1 MAKHGMKSMQEYK
14 VTIKSLSEQ
23 LGTTLSQ
30 IVDQKELVKC
40 LETRLRESVE
50 RAAEEEN
57 CWQTSVEMLE
67 RQIQHLRDQIE
78 LGVTSERR

>member
-40 LETRLRESVE
+40 LEARLRETVE
-50 RAAEEEN
+50 RAAEE
-57 CWQTSVEMLE
+57 LE
-67 RQIQHLRDQIE
+67 DLKVSEGLDQ
-78 LGVTSERR
+78 LYNNRR